1 MSGPLGSRS
10 WWLPSPARRGLFCYL
25 PVYLA
30 ALYTLASVVHS
41 AVAVEPGAF
50 GQLSQLAN
58 NPPFPWASTNED
70 SGTLTPATNPM
81 QLGDGKEEQDPLQM
95 MAFMNDATKTDSTST
110 SISKDTMHDHST
122 LRVMIVGDSMS
133 QGKEGDYTWRY
144 RIWEW
149 FRAQHI
155 AVQLVGP
162 YTGTAPS
169 EPQAH
174 GEHQTTLGQPKTSG
188 GYAPDVSPDFD
199 RHHFAVWGRAAAID
213 KDLIFDVLSA
223 HQADLMLLMLGFN
236 DMAWFLSDASGTLD
250 SIRTLVIN
258 ARAANPNLKFA
269 IANVPQ
275 RSLIPGRE
283 DIPFNT
289 NIYNALLRNAIPE
302 WSTAD
307 SPIHLV
313 ELQENYDCGPDSCPA
328 GYDGLHPNAAGE
340 YQIARAFSLTLVKN
354 YEIGGSPLIIPDN
367 IPERPPSLS
376 FNF

>member
-1 MSGPLGSRS
+1 M
-10 WWLPSPARRGLFCYL
+10 YL
-25 PVYLA
+25 PMKYAPDFESLPNEPI
-30 ALYTLASVVHS
+30 VHS
-41 AVAVEPGAF
+41 AVAVEPGAS

-70 SGTLTPATNPM
+70 SGTLTPVTNPM
-81 QLGDGKEEQDPLQM
+81 QLGDGKEEQDALQM
-95 MAFMNDATKTDSTST
+95 MAFMNDASKTDSTST
-110 SISKDTMHDHST
+110 SKDTMQDDST

-199 RHHFAVWGRAAAID
+199 RHHFAVWGRTAAID

-223 HQADLMLLMLGFN
+223 HQADLILLMLGFN
-236 DMAWFLSDASGTLD
+236 DMAWFQSDASGTLD

-289 NIYNALLRNAIPE
+289 NIYNALLRNAIPA

-328 GYDGLHPNAAGE
+328 GYDGLHPNVVGE
-340 YQIARAFSLTLVKN
+340 YQIARAFSLTLVKD
-354 YEIGGSPLIIPDN
+354 YGFGGSPLIIPDN

>member
-1 MSGPLGSRS
+1 MSGLLGSRS
-10 WWLPSPARRGLFCYL
+10 WWLPSPGSRGFCYL
-25 PVYLA
+25 FVYLA
-30 ALYTLASVVHS
+30 ALFTLTPVVHA

-50 GQLSQLAN
+50 GQLPQLAN
-58 NPPFPWASTNED
+58 NPPFPLATTNED
-70 SGTLTPATNPM
+70 SETWSPVTNSM
-81 QLGDGKEEQDPLQM
+81 QLGEGKEEQDALQM
-95 MAFMNDATKTDSTST
+95 MTFMNDATKTDPTST
-110 SISKDTMHDHST
+110 VTTVDTMQNGN

-149 FRAQHI
+149 FRAQNI

-174 GEHQTTLGQPKTSG
+174 GELQHQATLGQPPTSG

-199 RHHFAVWGRAAAID
+199 RHHFAVWGRVAAID
-213 KDLIFDVLSA
+213 KDLIYDVLSA

-236 DMAWFLSDASGTLD
+236 DMAWFQSDASGTLD

-275 RSLIPGRE
+275 RTLIPGRE

-289 NIYNALLRNAIPE
+289 NIYNALLRNAVPE
-302 WSTAD
+302 WSSAG

-313 ELQENYDCGPDSCPA
+313 ELQENYDCGPDACPA
-328 GYDGLHPNAAGE
+328 GYDGLHPNTLGE
-340 YQIARAFSLTLVKN
+340 YQIARAFSLTLVKD
-354 YEIGGSPLIIPDN
+354 YGIGNSPLIIPDK
-367 IPERPPSLS
+367 IPERPPHLS
-376 FNF
+376 FSF

>member
-1 MSGPLGSRS
+1 MSDFVRSRS
-10 WWLPSPARRGLFCYL
+10 WWLPSPGSRGLFYL
-25 PVYLA
+25 YAYLA
-30 ALYTLASVVHS
+30 ALYILTPVVHA
-41 AVAVEPGAF
+41 AVAVEPGASDP
-50 GQLSQLAN
+50 LSQLADH
-58 NPPFPWASTNED
+58 PLFPLATTNED
-70 SGTLTPATNPM
+70 SETWTQATSPM
-81 QLGDGKEEQDPLQM
+81 HLGDGKKEQDFLQM
-95 MAFMNDATKTDSTST
+95 MALMNDAKKTEPTST
-110 SISKDTMHDHST
+110 DTMQDDST

-149 FRAQHI
+149 FRAQNI
-155 AVQLVGP
+155 AMHMVGP

-174 GEHQTTLGQPKTSG
+174 GELQATLGQPKTSG

-199 RHHFAVWGRAAAID
+199 RHHFAVWGRVAAVD
-213 KDLIFDVLSA
+213 KDLIYDVLSA

-236 DMAWFLSDASGTLD
+236 DMAWFQSDASGTLD

-275 RSLIPGRE
+275 RSFIPGRE
-283 DIPFNT
+283 DLPINT

-313 ELQENYDCGPDSCPA
+313 ELQENYDCGPNACPA

-340 YQIARAFSLTLVKN
+340 YQIARAFSLTLVN
-354 YEIGGSPLIIPDN
+354 GFGIGGSPLTIPDHV
-367 IPERPPSLS
+367 PERSHSTS

>member
-1 MSGPLGSRS
+1 
-10 WWLPSPARRGLFCYL
+10 
-25 PVYLA
+25 
-30 ALYTLASVVHS
+30 
-41 AVAVEPGAF
+41 
-50 GQLSQLAN
+50 
-58 NPPFPWASTNED
+58 
-70 SGTLTPATNPM
+70 
-81 QLGDGKEEQDPLQM
+81 
-95 MAFMNDATKTDSTST
+95 
-110 SISKDTMHDHST
+110 
-122 LRVMIVGDSMS
+122 MS

-149 FRAQHI
+149 FRAQNI

-174 GEHQTTLGQPKTSG
+174 GELQHQATLGQPPTSG

-199 RHHFAVWGRAAAID
+199 RHHFAVWGRVAAID
-213 KDLIFDVLSA
+213 KDLIYGVLSA

-236 DMAWFLSDASGTLD
+236 DMAWFQSDASGTLD

-289 NIYNALLRNAIPE
+289 NIYNALLRNAVPE
-302 WSTAD
+302 WSSEG

-313 ELQENYDCGPDSCPA
+313 ELQENYDCGPDACPA
-328 GYDGLHPNAAGE
+328 GYDGLHPNTVGE
-340 YQIARAFSLTLVKN
+340 YQIARAFSLTLVKD
-354 YEIGGSPLIIPDN
+354 YGIGGSPLTIPDK
-367 IPERPPSLS
+367 IPERPPHSS
-376 FNF
+376 FSF